1 MSVLTNAD
9 LYQRGAE
16 TLLASWQ
23 HYSRQ
28 ATAAAVL
35 RAPGVAIAVFPNEPE
50 RSIYN
55 NTLFERHLTSTERI
69 GAVEAMEAAYRQAG
83 ISSFAAWVHDS
94 DAGLRADLEERVYT
108 LAESTRAMGMTLD
121 EIRLDRPAVEL
132 ARADWSEHLRVSEL
146 PAQLLSGGSHDAVH
160 ILVARL
166 AGENVATAIAL
177 DQGTD
182 CGIYNVGTR
191 EHARRRGL
199 GTAVTMAHLLE
210 ARDRGC
216 RTASLQ
222 ASAMAEGLYAAIG
235 FRDLG
240 RILEYVPSGNGLSGR
255 STVAV
260 P

>member
-1 MSVLTNAD
+1 MSVLTDAD
-9 LYQRGAE
+9 LYHRGGD

-23 HYSRQ
+23 HYAQ
-28 ATAAAVL
+28 GAMAATL
-35 RAPGVAIAVFPNEPE
+35 MRSPGAAIAIFPNEPE

-55 NTLFERHLTSTERI
+55 NTLFERHLAASERVDTI
-69 GAVEAMEAAYRQAG
+69 EVMEAAYHQAG
-83 ISSFAAWVHDS
+83 ITTFAAWVHDS
-94 DAGLRADLEERVYT
+94 DAALRADLERRGYIIG
-108 LAESTRAMGMTLD
+108 ESTRAMGVTLD

-132 ARADWSEHLRVSEL
+132 APADWSEHLRVAEL
-146 PAQLLSGGSHDAVH
+146 PAQLSGAGDHTALH

-166 AGENVATAIAL
+166 AGENVATAIAFDL
-177 DQGTD
+177 GAD

-199 GTAVTMAHLLE
+199 GTAVTVAHLHD

-216 RTASLQ
+216 QTASLQ
-222 ASAMAEGLYAAIG
+222 STPMAERLYGAIG

-240 RILEYVPSGNGLSGR
+240 RILEYMPSRHPVSAQR
-255 STVAV
+255 